1 MWSDVLTK
9 PLQGR
14 AYCEMRSNLMN
25 CPVDYDDDAEREATH
40 RDLLPE
46 GGWSADPEEQVGNS
60 KILQKAV
67 QLMSLIRQ
75 GANPPDHRRSVLEE
89 VRRAR
94 RTVRSAR
101 SARPEGLK
109 SRPWAGGPLRQV
121 TARAAGGGKP
131 AGGQRRIGQVVRRNK
146 YVPALWFVHQ
156 LARSA

>member
-1 MWSDVLTK
+1 MWSDILTE

-40 RDLLPE
+40 RDLLPD

-60 KILQKAV
+60 EILQKAV

-75 GANPPDHRRSVLEE
+75 GANPPNHRRSVLEE
-89 VRRAR
+89 VRRA
-94 RTVRSAR
+94 SAR
-101 SARPEGLK
+101 SARPEGRK
-109 SRPWAGGPLRQV
+109 TRPWAGDPLRQV

-131 AGGQRRIGQVVRRNK
+131 AGGRRK
-146 YVPALWFVHQ
+146 L
-156 LARSA
+156 